1 MKKQKQIRAMQYAAL
16 ILVGVAFAVPLVW
29 LLLASLDMNAAPM
42 IRFPEEPT
50 LANYINVFTNPDNIL
65 GFWNSIIISVGTSV
79 VTVAC
84 ALLASYPLSRYKLRG
99 KEKFMYV
106 ILFMTSLPINAILVP
121 VFKLFVN
128 FGIQDSIISI
138 ILFLSA
144 TNLPYAIWMTKNF
157 MDSVPISME
166 EAAKVDGANTMTAI
180 TKVILPLMKPGI
192 FTVLIYVF
200 TGVWG
205 NFFVPF
211 ILLQSPTKFPASI
224 RIYQYFQTGGLID
237 YGNLA
242 AYSVIYMI
250 PCVVLYAFA
259 QKYMSQGFA
268 LGGADKG

>member
-1 MKKQKQIRAMQYAAL
+1 MNRKKHALVIQYVCLIVIAVLFAL
-16 ILVGVAFAVPLVW
+16 PLVW
-29 LLLASLDMNAAPM
+29 LLQASFDFNASPM

-50 LANYINVFTNPDNIL
+50 LKNYFNVLTDPGNIQ
-65 GFWNSIIISVGTSV
+65 GFWNSLLISVGTSV
-79 VTVAC
+79 VTVAS
-84 ALLASYPLSRYKLRG
+84 ALLAAYPLSRYKLRG
-99 KEKFMYV
+99 KAKFMYV

-128 FGIQDSIISI
+128 FGIQDSNLSI
-138 ILFLSA
+138 ILFLAA

-157 MDSVPISME
+157 MDSVPVSLE
-166 EAAKVDGANTMTAI
+166 EAAKVDGANTMTALTRI
-180 TKVILPLMKPGI
+180 ILPLMKPGI

-211 ILLQSPTKFPASI
+211 ILLQSPDKFPAAI
-224 RIYQYFQTGGLID
+224 RIYQFFQTGGLID

-242 AYSVIYMI
+242 AYSVLYMV

>member
-1 MKKQKQIRAMQYAAL
+1 MNRKKHALVVQYVCLIAIAVLFAL
-16 ILVGVAFAVPLVW
+16 PLVW
-29 LLLASLDMNAAPM
+29 LLQASLDLNAAPM

-50 LANYINVFTNPDNIL
+50 LQNYVNVFKNPDNIQ
-65 GFWNSIIISVGTSV
+65 GFWNSFVISVGTSV
-79 VTVAC
+79 VTVVS

-99 KEKFMYV
+99 KAKFMYV

-128 FGIQDSIISI
+128 FGIQDSNMSI

-166 EAAKVDGANTMTAI
+166 EAAKVDGANTMVALTR
-180 TKVILPLMKPGI
+180 VILPLMKPGI

-211 ILLQSPTKFPASI
+211 ILLQSPDKFPAAI

-242 AYSVIYMI
+242 AYSVMYML

>member
-1 MKKQKQIRAMQYAAL
+1 MKKQKRILFMQYAAL
-16 ILVGVAFAVPLVW
+16 IFIAVVFAVPLIW
-29 LLLASLDMNAAPM
+29 LLLASIDLNAAPM
-42 IRFPEEPT
+42 IRFPETPT
-50 LANYINVFTNPDNIL
+50 LANYVNVFTNPDNIL

-79 VTVAC
+79 VTVGC

-99 KEKFMYV
+99 KQQFMYV

-166 EAAKVDGANTMTAI
+166 EAAKVDGATTMTAL

-200 TGVWG
+200 PGVWG

-211 ILLQSPTKFPASI
+211 ILLQSPDKFPASI